1 MFHHPPYFFCIF
13 RILPFVFP
21 FPAPAEPG
29 IVTFVVAA
37 PKGDAGMVAEPLH
50 VVDGFLTDVF
60 QKLPF
65 GGIEAARK
73 HEVLPDEDAVAV
85 AKLVEKVAFVGAA
98 APDAEHV
105 HVGVGGVEDG
115 LFVLLWCDARQEVIL
130 RDIVGTF
137 GKYGDA
143 VQFYVEGFSI
153 FVRAVDD
160 FE

>member
-1 MFHHPPYFFCIF
+1 M
-13 RILPFVFP
+13 
-21 FPAPAEPG
+21 
-29 IVTFVVAA
+29 
-37 PKGDAGMVAEPLH
+37 
-50 VVDGFLTDVF
+50 
-60 QKLPF
+60 
-65 GGIEAARK
+65 
-73 HEVLPDEDAVAV
+73 
-85 AKLVEKVAFVGAA
+85 
-98 APDAEHV
+98 EHV